1 MGVYRNGLP
10 AYYAI
15 LAPSIEINAKNV
27 KTDKILW
34 EKHSLILG
42 NV

>member
-1 MGVYRNGLP
+1 MVCQRIMLSWP
-10 AYYAI
+10 
-15 LAPSIEINAKNV
+15 PSIEINAKNV

-34 EKHSLILG
+34 EKHLLILG